1 MFPVFKDSPPARRQ
15 LGPRAWPPQAHW
27 LPHHWTPLQPG
38 ACTRLNL
45 QILTAGQRAGG
56 GASAVWIL
64 LRNCLVLLAF
74 DVLNFSLK
82 LVMWPRSRTT
92 ESDWLRRQ
100 TDWDVKTDLAS
111 YCPCHLG
118 QVPRCWWN
126 PVLQSGEWKTSYAVE
141 VLWELNIRHAKCW
154 SGAWNNSYYNRQNA
168 RFDFR
173 SPGWSKRHLLTLKHW
188 MLKILPQKI

>member
-92 ESDWLRRQ
+92 ESDWLRRE
-100 TDWDVKTDLAS
+100 DWLGLLLPVSSRTGASLLMKPCFTIRWVEDELRCRSTVRIKHKT
-111 YCPCHLG
+111 CK
-118 QVPRCWWN
+118 
-126 PVLQSGEWKTSYAVE
+126 VL
-141 VLWELNIRHAKCW
+141 
-154 SGAWNNSYYNRQNA
+154 
-168 RFDFR
+168 
-173 SPGWSKRHLLTLKHW
+173 KRGLK
-188 MLKILPQKI
+188 